1 MPDQQMDT
9 RHGRDGASRGRVLD
23 ALRAAPNP
31 LTVADVAGTVGLHH
45 NTVRFHLE
53 RLLEQGQVVLHGR
66 DRSGGGRPR
75 LTYRAVDPSAQ
86 VREERNYRLL
96 AEILTGFVADAVPE
110 PSTGA
115 MAAGFEWGGYL
126 ARRPKPHRSSS
137 EREALEELLRVL
149 TEVGFDP
156 RLTNGHGREIA
167 LHHCPFREA
176 AQAHQDVVCAVHLG
190 LMKGLL
196 SAVRAPVT
204 AERLEP
210 FVAPSLCMAYLSP
223 CPDTAAPA

>member
-1 MPDQQMDT
+1 MGDRRTAP
-9 RHGRDGASRGRVLD
+9 RHDRDASRGRVLD
-23 ALRAAPNP
+23 ALRAAPEP
-31 LTVADVAGTVGLHH
+31 LTVADVAAAVGLHA

-53 RLLEQGQVVLHGR
+53 RLLDAGQVELYGS
-66 DRSGGGRPR
+66 DRTSGGRPR
-75 LTYRAVDPSAQ
+75 LTYRAVDPGTH

-96 AEILTGFVADAVPE
+96 AEILTGFVADSVPD
-110 PSTGA
+110 PGAGA
-115 MAAGFEWGGYL
+115 MAAGIEWGGYL

-137 EREALEELLRVL
+137 EQEGLDELVRVL

-156 RLTNGHGREIA
+156 RPGNGHSREIA

-190 LMKGLL
+190 LMRGLL

-210 FVAPSLCMAYLSP
+210 FVAPSLCMAYLSDRP
-223 CPDTAAPA
+223 PT